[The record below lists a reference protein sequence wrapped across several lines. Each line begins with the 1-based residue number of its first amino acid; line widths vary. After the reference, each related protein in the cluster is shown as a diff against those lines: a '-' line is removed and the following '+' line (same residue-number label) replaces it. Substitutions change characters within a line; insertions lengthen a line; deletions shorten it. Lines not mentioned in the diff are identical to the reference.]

1 MVEQMVRIVL
11 VDDHTLFRNGLKGLL
26 QTNSEYSV
34 VGEFSDGSQFIAAL
48 PTLEVDIVIMD
59 IAMPNMDGKT
69 ATKLALRQRPELKI
83 IALTMFGEHQ
93 YIEQMVDAGVL
104 GFLNKDSDIKTVF
117 AAIDALMRGEKFLP
131 ECVEAEDRAEEDVD
145 VLTEREVAVL
155 TAICQGL
162 STTQIADKLTI
173 SRRTVDAH
181 RARILEK
188 TGCNNTASLV
198 AHAIKMN
205 LVDI

>member
-1 MVEQMVRIVL
+1 MVRIVL

-48 PTLEVDIVIMD
+48 PTLEADIVIMD

-83 IALTMFGEHQ
+83 IALTMFGEYQ

-117 AAIDALMRGEKFLP
+117 TAIDTLMAGEKYLP
-131 ECVEAEDRAEEDVD
+131 EGVEAEDRAEEDVD

-162 STTQIADKLTI
+162 STPQIADKLTI

>member
-1 MVEQMVRIVL
+1 MVKIAL

-26 QTNSEYSV
+26 QTNPNYEI
-34 VGEFSDGSQFIAAL
+34 VGDYSDGSQLIAAL
-48 PTLEVDIVIMD
+48 PTLDVEVVLMD
-59 IAMPNMDGKT
+59 ISMPNMDGKT
-69 ATKLALRQRPELKI
+69 ATKLALRQCPELKI
-83 IALTMFGEHQ
+83 IALTMFSERQ
-93 YIEQMVDAGVL
+93 YIEQMADAGVS

-117 AAIDALMRGEKFLP
+117 QAIDTLVAGDTFFP
-131 ECVEAEDRAEEDVD
+131 DGVEVAQSTENDPDA
-145 VLTEREVAVL
+145 LTERELAVL
-155 TAICQGL
+155 TAICKGL
-162 STTQIADKLTI
+162 STPQIADLLSI

-205 LVDI
+205 LVEI

>member
-1 MVEQMVRIVL
+1 MVKIAL

-26 QTNSEYSV
+26 QTNPNYEI
-34 VGEFSDGSQFIAAL
+34 VGDYSDGSQLIAAL
-48 PTLEVDIVIMD
+48 PTLDVEVVLMD
-59 IAMPNMDGKT
+59 ISMPNMDGKT
-69 ATKLALRQRPELKI
+69 ATKLALRQCPELTI
-83 IALTMFGEHQ
+83 IALTMFSERQ
-93 YIEQMVDAGVL
+93 YIEQMADAGVS

-117 AAIDALMRGEKFLP
+117 QAIDTLVAGDTFFP
-131 ECVEAEDRAEEDVD
+131 DGVEVAQSTENDPDA
-145 VLTEREVAVL
+145 LTERELAVL

-162 STTQIADKLTI
+162 STPQIADLLSI

-205 LVDI
+205 LVEI

>member
-1 MVEQMVRIVL
+1 MVKIAL

-26 QTNSEYSV
+26 QTNPNYEI
-34 VGEFSDGSQFIAAL
+34 VGDYSDGSQFIAAL
-48 PTLEVDIVIMD
+48 PTLDVEVVLMD
-59 IAMPNMDGKT
+59 ISMPNMDGKT
-69 ATKLALRQRPELKI
+69 AAKLALRQCPELKI
-83 IALTMFGEHQ
+83 IALTMFSERQ
-93 YIEQMVDAGVL
+93 YIEQMADAGVS

-117 AAIDALMRGEKFLP
+117 QAIDTLVAGNTFFP
-131 ECVEAEDRAEEDVD
+131 DGVEVAQSTENDPDA
-145 VLTEREVAVL
+145 LTERELAVL

-162 STTQIADKLTI
+162 STPQIADLLSI

-205 LVDI
+205 LVEI

>member
-1 MVEQMVRIVL
+1 MVKIAL

-26 QTNSEYSV
+26 QTNPNYDI

-48 PTLEVDIVIMD
+48 PTLDVEIVLMD
-59 IAMPNMDGKT
+59 ISMPNMDGKT

-83 IALTMFGEHQ
+83 IALTMFSERQ
-93 YIEQMVDAGVL
+93 YIEQMADAGVV

-117 AAIDALMRGEKFLP
+117 QAIDTLIEGGSFFP
-131 ECVEAEDRAEEDVD
+131 EEVEVVHNAESDPDA
-145 VLTEREVAVL
+145 LTERELAVL

-162 STTQIADKLTI
+162 STPQIADLLSI

-188 TGCNNTASLV
+188 TGCNKTASLV
-198 AHAIKMN
+198 AYAIKMN
-205 LVDI
+205 LVEI

>member
-1 MVEQMVRIVL
+1 MVKIAL

-26 QTNSEYSV
+26 QTNPNYEI
-34 VGEFSDGSQFIAAL
+34 VGEYSDGSQLIAAL
-48 PTLEVDIVIMD
+48 PTLDVEVVLMD
-59 IAMPNMDGKT
+59 ISMPNMDGKT
-69 ATKLALRQRPELKI
+69 ATKLALRQCPELKI
-83 IALTMFGEHQ
+83 IALTMFSERQ
-93 YIEQMVDAGVL
+93 YIEQMADAGVS

-117 AAIDALMRGEKFLP
+117 QAIDTLVAGNTFFP
-131 ECVEAEDRAEEDVD
+131 DGVEVAQSIENDPDA
-145 VLTEREVAVL
+145 LTERELAVL

-162 STTQIADKLTI
+162 STPQIADLLSI

-205 LVDI
+205 LVEI

>member
-1 MVEQMVRIVL
+1 MVKIAL

-26 QTNSEYSV
+26 QTNPNYEI
-34 VGEFSDGSQFIAAL
+34 VGDYSDGSQLIAAL
-48 PTLEVDIVIMD
+48 PTLDVEVVLMD
-59 IAMPNMDGKT
+59 ISMPNMDGKT
-69 ATKLALRQRPELKI
+69 ATKLALRQCPELKI
-83 IALTMFGEHQ
+83 IALTMFSERQ
-93 YIEQMVDAGVL
+93 YIEQMADAGVL

-117 AAIDALMRGEKFLP
+117 QAIDTLVAGDTFFP
-131 ECVEAEDRAEEDVD
+131 GGAEVAQSTENDPDA
-145 VLTEREVAVL
+145 LTERELAVL

-162 STTQIADKLTI
+162 STPQIADLLSI

-205 LVDI
+205 LVEI

>member
-1 MVEQMVRIVL
+1 MVKIAL

-26 QTNSEYSV
+26 QTNPNYEI
-34 VGEFSDGSQFIAAL
+34 VGDYSDGSQLIAAL
-48 PTLEVDIVIMD
+48 PTLDVEVVLMD
-59 IAMPNMDGKT
+59 ISMPNMDGKT
-69 ATKLALRQRPELKI
+69 ATKLALRQCPELKI
-83 IALTMFGEHQ
+83 IALTMFSERQ
-93 YIEQMVDAGVL
+93 YIEQMADAGVS

-117 AAIDALMRGEKFLP
+117 QAIDTLVAGNTFFP
-131 ECVEAEDRAEEDVD
+131 GGAEVAQSTENDPDA
-145 VLTEREVAVL
+145 LTERELAVL

-162 STTQIADKLTI
+162 STPQIADLLSI

-205 LVDI
+205 LVEI

>member
-1 MVEQMVRIVL
+1 MVKIAL

-26 QTNSEYSV
+26 QTNPNYEI
-34 VGEFSDGSQFIAAL
+34 VGDYSDGSQFIAAL
-48 PTLEVDIVIMD
+48 PILDVEVVLMD
-59 IAMPNMDGKT
+59 ISMPNMDGKT
-69 ATKLALRQRPELKI
+69 ATKLALRQCPELKI
-83 IALTMFGEHQ
+83 IALTMFSERQ
-93 YIEQMVDAGVL
+93 YIEQMADAGVS

-117 AAIDALMRGEKFLP
+117 QAIDTLVAGDTFFP
-131 ECVEAEDRAEEDVD
+131 DGVEVAQSTENDPDA
-145 VLTEREVAVL
+145 LTERELAVL

-162 STTQIADKLTI
+162 STPQIADLLSI

-205 LVDI
+205 LVEI

>member
-1 MVEQMVRIVL
+1 MVKIAL

-26 QTNSEYSV
+26 QTNPNYDI

-48 PTLEVDIVIMD
+48 PTLDVEIVLMD
-59 IAMPNMDGKT
+59 ISMPNMDGKT

-83 IALTMFGEHQ
+83 IALTMFSERQ
-93 YIEQMVDAGVL
+93 YIEQMADAGVV

-117 AAIDALMRGEKFLP
+117 QAIDTLIEGGSFFP
-131 ECVEAEDRAEEDVD
+131 EEVEVVHNAESDPDA
-145 VLTEREVAVL
+145 LTERELAVL

-162 STTQIADKLTI
+162 STPQIADLLSI

-205 LVDI
+205 LVEI

>member
-1 MVEQMVRIVL
+1 MVKIAL

-26 QTNSEYSV
+26 QTNPNYEI
-34 VGEFSDGSQFIAAL
+34 VGEYSDGSQFIAAL
-48 PTLEVDIVIMD
+48 PTLDVEVVLMD
-59 IAMPNMDGKT
+59 ISMPNMDGKT

-83 IALTMFGEHQ
+83 IALTMFSERQ
-93 YIEQMVDAGVL
+93 YIEQMADAGVS

-117 AAIDALMRGEKFLP
+117 QAIDTLVAGDTFFP
-131 ECVEAEDRAEEDVD
+131 DGVEVAQSTENDPDA
-145 VLTEREVAVL
+145 LTERELAVL

-162 STTQIADKLTI
+162 STPQIADLLSI

-205 LVDI
+205 LVEI

>member
-1 MVEQMVRIVL
+1 MVKIAL

-26 QTNSEYSV
+26 VTNPDYDV

-48 PTLEVDIVIMD
+48 PRLDVEVVFMD
-59 IAMPNMDGKT
+59 ITMPNMDGKT

-83 IALTMFGEHQ
+83 VALTMFGEQQ
-93 YIEQMVDAGVL
+93 YVEQMAEAGVV

-117 AAIDALMRGEKFLP
+117 SAINSVVAGGRLFPEGAEIELKAESDPNALS
-131 ECVEAEDRAEEDVD
+131 
-145 VLTEREVAVL
+145 ERELAVL

-162 STTQIADKLTI
+162 STPQIADRLTI

-198 AHAIKMN
+198 AHAVKMN
-205 LVDI
+205 LVEV

>member
-1 MVEQMVRIVL
+1 MVKIAL

-26 QTNSEYSV
+26 QTNPNYEI
-34 VGEFSDGSQFIAAL
+34 VGDYSDGSQLIAAL
-48 PTLEVDIVIMD
+48 PTLDVEVVLMD
-59 IAMPNMDGKT
+59 ISMPNMDGKT
-69 ATKLALRQRPELKI
+69 ATKLALRQCPELKI
-83 IALTMFGEHQ
+83 IALTMFSERQ
-93 YIEQMVDAGVL
+93 YIEQMADAGVV

-117 AAIDALMRGEKFLP
+117 QAIDTLVAGDTFFP
-131 ECVEAEDRAEEDVD
+131 DGVEVAQSTENDPDA
-145 VLTEREVAVL
+145 LTERELAVL

-162 STTQIADKLTI
+162 STPQIADLLSI

-205 LVDI
+205 LVEI

>member
-1 MVEQMVRIVL
+1 MVKIAL

-26 QTNSEYSV
+26 LANSDYDV

-48 PTLEVDIVIMD
+48 PTLEVEVVFMD
-59 IAMPNMDGKT
+59 ISMPNMDGKT

-83 IALTMFGEHQ
+83 IALTMFGEQQ
-93 YIEQMVDAGVL
+93 YLEQMAEAGVV
-104 GFLNKDSDIKTVF
+104 GFLKKDSDIQEVYS
-117 AAIDALMRGEKFLP
+117 AIESVVAGECILPEWVDAETKSQTDPDALS
-131 ECVEAEDRAEEDVD
+131 
-145 VLTEREVAVL
+145 ERELSVL
-155 TAICQGL
+155 SAICQGL
-162 STTQIADKLTI
+162 STPQIAEQLSI

-198 AHAIKMN
+198 AYAVKMN
-205 LVDI
+205 LVEV

>member
-1 MVEQMVRIVL
+1 MVKIAL

-26 QTNSEYSV
+26 QTNPNYEI
-34 VGEFSDGSQFIAAL
+34 VGDYSDGSQLIAAL
-48 PTLEVDIVIMD
+48 PTLDVEVVLMD
-59 IAMPNMDGKT
+59 ISMPNMDGKT
-69 ATKLALRQRPELKI
+69 ATKLALRQCPELKI
-83 IALTMFGEHQ
+83 IALTMFSERQ
-93 YIEQMVDAGVL
+93 YIEQMADAGVS

-117 AAIDALMRGEKFLP
+117 QAIDTLVAGNTFFP
-131 ECVEAEDRAEEDVD
+131 DGVEVAQSIENDPDA
-145 VLTEREVAVL
+145 LTERELAVL

-162 STTQIADKLTI
+162 STPQIADLLSI

-205 LVDI
+205 LVEI

>member
-1 MVEQMVRIVL
+1 MVKIAL

-26 QTNSEYSV
+26 LANPDYDV

-48 PTLEVDIVIMD
+48 PTLEVEVVFMD
-59 IAMPNMDGKT
+59 ISMPNMDGKT

-83 IALTMFGEHQ
+83 IALTMFGEQQ
-93 YIEQMVDAGVL
+93 YLEQMAEAGVV
-104 GFLNKDSDIKTVF
+104 GFLKKDSDIQEVYS
-117 AAIDALMRGEKFLP
+117 AIESVVAGACILPEWVDAETKSQTDPDALS
-131 ECVEAEDRAEEDVD
+131 
-145 VLTEREVAVL
+145 ERELSVL
-155 TAICQGL
+155 SAICQGL
-162 STTQIADKLTI
+162 STPQIAEQLSI

-198 AHAIKMN
+198 AYAVKMN
-205 LVDI
+205 LVEV

>member
-1 MVEQMVRIVL
+1 MVKIAL

-26 QTNSEYSV
+26 QTNPNYEI
-34 VGEFSDGSQFIAAL
+34 VGDYSDGSQLIAAL
-48 PTLEVDIVIMD
+48 PTLDVEVVLMD
-59 IAMPNMDGKT
+59 ISMPNMDGKT
-69 ATKLALRQRPELKI
+69 ATKLALRQCPELKI
-83 IALTMFGEHQ
+83 IALTMFSERQ
-93 YIEQMVDAGVL
+93 YIEQMADAGVS

-117 AAIDALMRGEKFLP
+117 QAIDTLVAGDTFFP
-131 ECVEAEDRAEEDVD
+131 GGAEVAQSTEDD
-145 VLTEREVAVL
+145 PDALTERELAVL

-162 STTQIADKLTI
+162 STPQIADLLSI

-205 LVDI
+205 LVEI

>member
-1 MVEQMVRIVL
+1 MVKIAL

-26 QTNSEYSV
+26 QTNPNYEI
-34 VGEFSDGSQFIAAL
+34 VGEYSDGSQFIAAL
-48 PTLEVDIVIMD
+48 PILDVEVVLMD
-59 IAMPNMDGKT
+59 ISMPNMDGKT
-69 ATKLALRQRPELKI
+69 ATKLALRQCPELKI
-83 IALTMFGEHQ
+83 IALTMFSERQ
-93 YIEQMVDAGVL
+93 YIEQMADAGVS

-117 AAIDALMRGEKFLP
+117 QAIDTLVAGDTFFP
-131 ECVEAEDRAEEDVD
+131 DGVEVAQSTENDPDA
-145 VLTEREVAVL
+145 LTERELAVL

-162 STTQIADKLTI
+162 STPQIADLLSI

-205 LVDI
+205 LVEI

>member
-1 MVEQMVRIVL
+1 MDARMVKIAL

-26 QTNSEYSV
+26 QTNPNYDI

-48 PTLEVDIVIMD
+48 PNLDVDIVLMD
-59 IAMPNMDGKT
+59 ISMPNMDGKT
-69 ATKLALRQRPELKI
+69 ATKLALRQCPELKI
-83 IALTMFGEHQ
+83 IALTMFSERQ
-93 YIEQMVDAGVL
+93 YIEQMADAGVS

-117 AAIDALMRGEKFLP
+117 QAIDTLVAGDTFFP
-131 ECVEAEDRAEEDVD
+131 DGVEVAQSTENDPDA
-145 VLTEREVAVL
+145 LTERELAVL

-162 STTQIADKLTI
+162 STPQIADLLSI

-205 LVDI
+205 LVEI

>member
-1 MVEQMVRIVL
+1 
-11 VDDHTLFRNGLKGLL
+11 
-26 QTNSEYSV
+26 
-34 VGEFSDGSQFIAAL
+34 
-48 PTLEVDIVIMD
+48 
-59 IAMPNMDGKT
+59 
-69 ATKLALRQRPELKI
+69 
-83 IALTMFGEHQ
+83 
-93 YIEQMVDAGVL
+93 
-104 GFLNKDSDIKTVF
+104 
-117 AAIDALMRGEKFLP
+117 LP

-162 STTQIADKLTI
+162 STPQIADKLTI

>member
-1 MVEQMVRIVL
+1 MVKIAL

-26 QTNSEYSV
+26 QTNPNYEI
-34 VGEFSDGSQFIAAL
+34 VGDYSDGSQLIAAL
-48 PTLEVDIVIMD
+48 PTLDVEVVLMD
-59 IAMPNMDGKT
+59 ISMPNMDGKT
-69 ATKLALRQRPELKI
+69 ATKLALRQCPELKI
-83 IALTMFGEHQ
+83 IALTMFSERQ
-93 YIEQMVDAGVL
+93 YIEQMADAGVS

-117 AAIDALMRGEKFLP
+117 QAIDTLVAGDTFFP
-131 ECVEAEDRAEEDVD
+131 GGAEVAQSTENDPDA
-145 VLTEREVAVL
+145 LTERELAVL

-162 STTQIADKLTI
+162 STPQIADLLSI

-205 LVDI
+205 LVEI